1 MASRLCKAIRVSEF
15 GSPAVLRVADVAIP
29 SPGPGQVLIRARA
42 IGVNPVETYLRS
54 GAYAALPTLP
64 YTPGNDCAGVVAEL
78 GVGCK
83 GKVAPGQHVFT
94 VRTVSGAY
102 AEYVVAEEASVFP
115 FSDKLTFA
123 EAASLPTP
131 AFTAYR
137 ALFAK
142 LNVRP
147 GRSLLVHGATG
158 AVGVAAVQLARA
170 HGLQVIG
177 TAGSEEGAALLAP
190 LCDHVLRH
198 DTIAALPAAAAA
210 GPASGTGPSGPPPP
224 IVDAVRS
231 LIAGGEG
238 VHYILEMR
246 ADANLGADLQILRRG
261 GAVCIVGSRG
271 STTIN
276 PRDIM
281 AREATVTAV
290 MLYSNS
296 GEDWVEAAAHIDAAV
311 RAGSLKPIV
320 GSTHVGLGSA
330 PAAHEEVIGHG
341 ARGAQGK
348 IVIELPLHL
357 PLEAHPEARGAAAA
371 GGAGGSA

>member
-1 MASRLCKAIRVSEF
+1 M
-15 GSPAVLRVADVAIP
+15 
-29 SPGPGQVLIRARA
+29 
-42 IGVNPVETYLRS
+42 
-54 GAYAALPTLP
+54 GA
-64 YTPGNDCAGVVAEL
+64 
-78 GVGCK
+78 GCK

-137 ALFAK
+137 ALFTK

-170 HGLQVIG
+170 HGLHVIG

-190 LCDHVLRH
+190 HCDHVLRH
-198 DTIAALPAAAAA
+198 DTIAALPSPAAAGA

-224 IVDAVRS
+224 IVEAVRA
-231 LIAGGEG
+231 LTGGAG
-238 VHYILEMR
+238 VHYVLEMR
-246 ADANLGADLQILRRG
+246 ADANLGADLQMLRRD

-271 STTIN
+271 PATIN

-281 AREATVTAV
+281 GREATVTAV

-296 GEDWVEAAAHIDAAV
+296 GEDWDEAAAHIHAAV
-311 RAGSLKPIV
+311 QAGALKPIV
-320 GSTHVGLGSA
+320 GSLHVGLGAA

-357 PLEAHPEARGAAAA
+357 PVEAEAHGNGHAAA
-371 GGAGGSA
+371 GAAGGSA